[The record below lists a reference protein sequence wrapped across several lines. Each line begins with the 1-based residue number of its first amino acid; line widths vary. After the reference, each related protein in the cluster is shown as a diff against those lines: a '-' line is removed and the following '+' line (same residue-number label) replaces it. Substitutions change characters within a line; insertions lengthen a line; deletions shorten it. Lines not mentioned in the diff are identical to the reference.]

1 LGTTAVNTSTAARPA
16 ARLTTALTVALVAAA
31 LVAAPGPASPAAGG
45 IPRTC
50 PAASVLK
57 AKLRQNVT
65 HVTSYAGPIS
75 STTLAGMG
83 PAPDAAHYK
92 STSQTERTCT
102 YAGSAT
108 GRITI
113 SFVAPMTTKAFVR
126 SRTSLRKSG
135 VAVAVVKGVGDTAW
149 AARTGGLLFV
159 LKGSLDVIISAP
171 RTSMADLKALA
182 NELV

>member
-1 LGTTAVNTSTAARPA
+1 MKTSSASGLAPRLTAAA
-16 ARLTTALTVALVAAA
+16 ALAAALVAAA
-31 LVAAPGPASPAAGG
+31 LVASPLHAAAAAGG
-45 IPRTC
+45 IPHAC
-50 PAASVLK
+50 PASSVLK

-83 PAPDAAHYK
+83 PAPDKAHYK
-92 STSQTERTCT
+92 STSQNERTCT

-126 SRTSLRKSG
+126 SRSSLRNSG

-149 AARTGGLLFV
+149 AARSGGLRFV
-159 LKGSLDVIISAP
+159 LKGGVDLIISAP
-171 RTSMADLKALA
+171 RTSVADLKALA

>member
-1 LGTTAVNTSTAARPA
+1 MASASGLA
-16 ARLTTALTVALVAAA
+16 ARLTTAALTAALAAAA
-31 LVAAPGPASPAAGG
+31 LDVAPAHPSVAAGG
-45 IPRTC
+45 IPRVC

-57 AKLRQNVT
+57 EKLRQNVT

-83 PAPDAAHYK
+83 PAPDTAHYK
-92 STSQTERTCT
+92 STSQNERTCT

-113 SFVAPMTTKAFVR
+113 SFVAPMSAKAFVR
-126 SRTSLRKSG
+126 SRASLRKSG
-135 VAVAVVKGVGDTAW
+135 VLVAAVKGVGDTAW

-159 LKGSLDVIISAP
+159 LKEDLDLVISAP
-171 RTSMADLKALA
+171 RASVADLKALA